1 MSERNFRFVQGL
13 YLLVALY
20 LEIDILIYL
29 FIGIMLFECVTNWR
43 VPIVVSRIW
52 YGKEAVEGFFYSE
65 SYKFDYEA
73 ERLIRFAV
81 ALLLYL
87 GFILYPDVAWFL
99 PWFVGVMLLMA
110 GVTNICPMVMFFRY
124 LGFR

>member
-1 MSERNFRFVQGL
+1 VSERNFRLVQGL
-13 YLLVALY
+13 YLILALY

-29 FIGIMLFECVTNWR
+29 FMGVMIFECLTNWR
-43 VPIVVSRIW
+43 VPIIVSRIW
-52 YGKEAVEGFFYSE
+52 YGNEAVDASFYSE
-65 SYKFDYEA
+65 SYKFNYEA
-73 ERLIRFAV
+73 ERLIRFVV
-81 ALLLYL
+81 ALFLYI
-87 GFILYPDVAWFL
+87 GFVLYPDIAWFL